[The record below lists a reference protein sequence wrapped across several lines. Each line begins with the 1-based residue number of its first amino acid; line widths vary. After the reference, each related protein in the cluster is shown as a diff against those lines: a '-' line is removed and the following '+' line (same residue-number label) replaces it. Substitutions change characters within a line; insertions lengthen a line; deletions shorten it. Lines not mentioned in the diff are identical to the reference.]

1 MEYHPYSNIWPL
13 LEGEDFEKL
22 KADIKANGLRMN
34 LITYQGKL
42 LDGRNRERACEAV
55 GVPARYAAAQVATDD
70 EALDL
75 VVSLNEHRRHLS
87 IEQRAFAADSL
98 ATLRNGSN
106 QFMAKN
112 KGLAPARPS
121 NSETKSLQDAAAL
134 IGVSVGSAARA
145 RAIRTYG
152 DETDVADVL
161 AGRTTLA
168 ARAEKLT
175 KNKSHLTKTKKKP
188 KSNGEQRSHIPNNNL
203 GTLQALTREQVDPE
217 FKGTPTEFM
226 DRFGHVQTTTAIERA
241 TAHLNTY
248 ASYMRTLM
256 KAGQGLPS
264 WPAIDAYWLDKLR
277 EPNRHDIAKLT
288 EALEYFRPI
297 IATAEALL
305 ASAVVAAK
313 KKQE

>member
-1 MEYHPYSNIWPL
+1 MKYHPYSNIWPL

-34 LITYQGKL
+34 LITWQGML

-55 GVPARYAAAQVATDD
+55 GVTARYSSAQVTTDD
-70 EALDL
+70 EALNL
-75 VVSLNEHRRHLS
+75 AVSLNEHRRHLS
-87 IEQRAFAADSL
+87 LEQRAFAAAALANFRHGGERKTFNLAGASL
-98 ATLRNGSN
+98 
-106 QFMAKN
+106 M
-112 KGLAPARPS
+112 
-121 NSETKSLQDAAAL
+121 NSETKSLQDAAAM

-152 DETDVADVL
+152 DETDIADVL

-168 ARAEKLT
+168 KRAKKLT
-175 KNKSHLTKTKKKP
+175 GQKGLRPISKSAKP
-188 KSNGEQRSHIPNNNL
+188 PAAERRAFTPNSNLS
-203 GTLQALTREQVDPE
+203 TLKALTREQVDPE

-226 DRFGHVQTTTAIERA
+226 DRFGHVQTNTAIEKA

-248 ASYMRTLM
+248 AAYMRTIM
-256 KAGQGLPS
+256 KAAQGLPS
-264 WPAIDAYWLDKLR
+264 WPTIDAYWLDKLR

-297 IATAEALL
+297 IATAEAML
-305 ASAVVAAK
+305 ASAVASER
-313 KKQE
+313 KKQD